1 MTIQA
6 SPVSPRHAR
15 PTQRHAPRQ
24 SWRQSIRRL
33 CIGVSALGCAA
44 VAQANILYTLTGF
57 NTSSA
62 GFSYAGTITTD
73 GIQGSFLAS
82 HVAGWSVDV
91 TNLSSHLTTHYSG
104 GSADFN
110 TNVGLFATA
119 STLQLLAGRGPGFLD
134 FLSHGVSV
142 LREEV
147 IVVSNSARDL
157 VVSSTLGSWDDNGN
171 HRNVYVPQV
180 AFGGVFV
187 AAPAAAAVPEPA
199 SLALVG
205 LCLVGLG
212 LTRRNSA

>member
-15 PTQRHAPRQ
+15 PSLRHSPRQ
-24 SWRQSIRRL
+24 SFRRL
-33 CIGVSALGCAA
+33 CIGVLALGCAA
-44 VAQANILYTLTGF
+44 VAQANILYTLTGHD
-57 NTSSA
+57 TSSA

-73 GIQGSFLAS
+73 GTLNTIFAS
-82 HVAGWSVDV
+82 HVTGWSVGV
-91 TNLSSHLTTHYSG
+91 TNLTSHLTTQYSG

-119 STLQLLAGRGPGFLD
+119 STLQLFSGRGPGFMD
-134 FLSHGVSV
+134 FLVSGVSV
-142 LREEV
+142 FREEA

-157 VVSSTLGSWDDNGN
+157 LVSSALGSWDDHGN
-171 HRNVYVPQV
+171 HRNVYTPQV

-187 AAPAAAAVPEPA
+187 AQPAAAAVPEPA

-205 LCLVGLG
+205 LCLVGLR